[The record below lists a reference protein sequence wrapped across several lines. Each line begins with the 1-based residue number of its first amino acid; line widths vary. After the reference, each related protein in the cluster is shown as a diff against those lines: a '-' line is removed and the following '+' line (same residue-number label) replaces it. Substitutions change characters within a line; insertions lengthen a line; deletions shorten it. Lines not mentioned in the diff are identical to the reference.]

1 MRDQGAEA
9 AGGRLVLRS
18 IAIATLGLALASLAW
33 RAAQVL
39 GAAVAA
45 IPFPLSLDYG
55 EGIVLQQALMI
66 TGPRAY
72 GAITELPFIVFHYP
86 PIYHLV
92 VRAVAA
98 IAGGSDAALVTAGR
112 TVSLLGAIAA
122 AAAVGTLAHS
132 LTVEQ
137 LGRGKRV
144 VAGVAAGLLVLGTW
158 PFAFWLP
165 FARVDMLALA
175 FTMAG
180 LALAVR
186 AGQSRVRLHGAVLLF
201 VLAVFTKQTSI
212 AAPAAFVIALLMTDR
227 RRALEVVASGL
238 AVSLLLLGVAQWY
251 TDGGFLRHVVGYN
264 VNRFLP
270 ERLLLLVAPLI
281 QHGPMLLAVLIGL
294 LARSADPQQRI
305 DDSPLRTRA
314 WTVVLL
320 HFGLCTIML
329 ALIGKSGSSANY
341 LLEWCCSVAV
351 LAGMALG
358 RAMEGVSAPSRS
370 VLAGPAGAVLIGA
383 ALMVQG
389 LLLPDPRHPRL
400 RDPAQVDQVAATML
414 GLVREANEPPISD
427 DMVLVIRGGK
437 QVPWEPAI
445 FAELASLG
453 RWNEALIIDAIRAG
467 RISMAVTE
475 GARGSYQFD
484 SRYNPAV
491 ADAMDAAWPQKARLG
506 WFTLHLPADAP
517 LPPGAVPG
525 LR

>member
-1 MRDQGAEA
+1 
-9 AGGRLVLRS
+9 
-18 IAIATLGLALASLAW
+18 
-33 RAAQVL
+33 
-39 GAAVAA
+39 
-45 IPFPLSLDYG
+45 
-55 EGIVLQQALMI
+55 
-66 TGPRAY
+66 
-72 GAITELPFIVFHYP
+72 
-86 PIYHLV
+86 
-92 VRAVAA
+92 
-98 IAGGSDAALVTAGR
+98 
-112 TVSLLGAIAA
+112 
-122 AAAVGTLAHS
+122 
-132 LTVEQ
+132 
-137 LGRGKRV
+137 
-144 VAGVAAGLLVLGTW
+144 
-158 PFAFWLP
+158 
-165 FARVDMLALA
+165 
-175 FTMAG
+175 
-180 LALAVR
+180 
-186 AGQSRVRLHGAVLLF
+186 
-201 VLAVFTKQTSI
+201 
-212 AAPAAFVIALLMTDR
+212 
-227 RRALEVVASGL
+227 
-238 AVSLLLLGVAQWY
+238 
-251 TDGGFLRHVVGYN
+251 
-264 VNRFLP
+264 
-270 ERLLLLVAPLI
+270 
-281 QHGPMLLAVLIGL
+281 MLLAVLIGL